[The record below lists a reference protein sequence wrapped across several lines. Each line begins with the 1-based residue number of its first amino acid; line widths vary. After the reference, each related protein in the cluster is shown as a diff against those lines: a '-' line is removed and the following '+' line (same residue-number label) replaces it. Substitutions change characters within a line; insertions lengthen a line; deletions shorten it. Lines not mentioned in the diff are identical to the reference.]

1 MSQETSLYNVVVKFT
16 FQSVFGNSRENP
28 RHASAWGRE
37 ESLELHSILWSDWWI
52 SKQNANVIFWRKRSD
67 DWTYVCGLQASP
79 NTAARK
85 KRENLL
91 FKPISRSH
99 VTLSWSNP
107 RTSFLLHFSKT
118 HELRSL
124 KATFTTAFFATVH
137 HNYNHKQRTL
147 KHRNTLNRSKSA
159 DHEPW
164 RDLLN
169 ALK

>member
-1 MSQETSLYNVVVKFT
+1 MPAREVVRNHL
-16 FQSVFGNSRENP
+16 SC
-28 RHASAWGRE
+28 
-37 ESLELHSILWSDWWI
+37 ILSFDLI
-52 SKQNANVIFWRKRSD
+52 GEYQNKRSYVTEIILLLMFANVIFWRKRSD

-91 FKPISRSH
+91 LKPISRSH

-107 RTSFLLHFSKT
+107 RTSFLLNFSKT